1 MVLRLSAVLASAV
14 LFFFGTGM
22 SALPALTW
30 LAPLP
35 VLLLAARTKWAPA
48 LGFVAYL
55 LGTANSWAF
64 QLRSHD
70 VPMVPAGL
78 IINIG
83 GSITFALVVWVLR
96 HHLTRGRPVLASLAA
111 PALWTG
117 LLYLVS
123 LVNPKGVSGTFANDV
138 ADVPVVVQTAAVA
151 GMWGV
156 EFLVLYVPA
165 AVAALMSARGKS
177 TAIVALALVGVA
189 LGGGA
194 IRLSGD
200 DGPVRKVAA
209 IATNQKHW
217 APDLATSEARDLVA
231 TYVREIEGLPAGV
244 DTVVLPEGT
253 VGSAEANPSAL
264 VEPLRRV
271 AGERKLDIVVGH
283 MHYAERAKYNYAL
296 VFPSDGGP
304 PLTYLKHHDSASA
317 PGRDLLVRA
326 AAGVAI
332 CADVNQPDPI
342 RDYAAAGTTLLLVP
356 ASDETENG
364 WQHSRTL
371 LVRGVEHG
379 QATVW
384 SARTGTLMIAD
395 GRGRVRADASTGGAG
410 AVTTVVA
417 DVPTGPGATPYT
429 RLGDWFA
436 WLCLAIALGGLLTD
450 RLGGRLGGGRLG
462 GGRLGDRLRGGR
474 LGGLRGGRQTMR
486 AAETGRSASE

>member
-78 IINIG
+78 VINLG
-83 GSITFALVVWVLR
+83 GSIVFALVVWVLR
-96 HHLTRGRPVLASLAA
+96 YHLTRGRPVLASLAA

-123 LVNPKGVSGTFANDV
+123 LVNPKGVSGTLANDV
-138 ADVPVVVQTAAVA
+138 ADIPVVLQTVA
-151 GMWGV
+151 LTGMWGV

-165 AVAALMSARGKS
+165 AIAAFMSTSEKR
-177 TAIVALALVGVA
+177 TAVVALVLVGVA
-189 LGGGA
+189 LGGGVV
-194 IRLSGD
+194 RLSGD
-200 DGPVRKVAA
+200 DGPVRKIAA
-209 IATNQKHW
+209 IATNQRHW
-217 APDLATSEARDLVA
+217 APDLATPETRDLVA
-231 TYVREIEGLPAGV
+231 TYVREIENLPPGV
-244 DTVVLPEGT
+244 DTVVLPEGA

-264 VEPLRRV
+264 VEPMRRV
-271 AGERKLDIVVGH
+271 AGEREIDIVVGYVH
-283 MHYAERAKYNYAL
+283 RTERAKYNYAL
-296 VFPSDGGP
+296 VFPNDGGQ
-304 PLTYLKHHDSASA
+304 PLTYLKHHDSAGP

-326 AAGVAI
+326 AAGIAI
-332 CADVNQPDPI
+332 CADVNLPDPI
-342 RDYAAAGTTLLLVP
+342 RDYAAAGTGLLLVP
-356 ASDETENG
+356 ASDEVENG

-395 GRGRVRADASTGGAG
+395 GHGRVQADASTGGSG
-410 AVTTVVA
+410 PVTTIVA
-417 DVPTGPGATPYT
+417 DVPVGPGATLYT

-436 WLCLAIALGGLLTD
+436 WLCLALALGGLLI
-450 RLGGRLGGGRLG
+450 GRL
-462 GGRLGDRLRGGR
+462 
-474 LGGLRGGRQTMR
+474 GGRQTMR
-486 AAETGRSASE
+486 AADTGRSASE